1 MTRTAWIA
9 TVLLLGSNA
18 AWVALWLSGDDSPTE
33 ADAQVENEREIDE
46 LRAEVAQLR
55 AAPGPAAEAEFEGPG
70 LTGTGLP
77 PTPESLDG
85 EEPDASSTPEPQD
98 DAAKKAA
105 QAAEAERK
113 AAQKKIQ
120 EEALAEVKA
129 ILAKVMQVKDPAVRQ
144 EGLNELTA
152 ALGSSNTMLVEY
164 SLSALHSMR
173 GVEVDKGVF
182 RDTVL
187 DLITSDSPGVRRA
200 ALYALHSTGAKKGDA
215 RFALA
220 GADDEHPIVRMHAAR
235 VLGLYTGGRF
245 EGQAGETLAR
255 LLGDKHDNVRRG
267 TVRGLKGATLS
278 EGAERAL
285 IELASKPK
293 DRRDAVQYGLG
304 QLKDKSRRVVDAL
317 FTHLSDENHQIRS
330 HAHQGLQRG
339 IPDAQKPYV
348 AKRYADHLDKFLNPK
363 SHTEALRII
372 AKFGD
377 ASVAPQ
383 LDRFADNELVDAR
396 VREFARRAAE
406 HLRNK

>member
-9 TVLLLGSNA
+9 IVLLLASNA
-18 AWVALWLSGDDSPTE
+18 AWWFTRQGDGYRRMAE
-33 ADAQVENEREIDE
+33 ADARNENERVIDE

-55 AAPGPAAEAEFEGPG
+55 SVPGPAAEAEPAGPG
-70 LTGTGLP
+70 LMGTGTAP
-77 PTPESLDG
+77 MPEAPEDESA
-85 EEPDASSTPEPQD
+85 PDSTPEPQD

-105 QAAEAERK
+105 KAAEAERK
-113 AAQKKIQ
+113 AALRKIQ
-120 EEALAEVKA
+120 LEALAEVKA

-152 ALGSSNTMLVEY
+152 ALGSSNTTLVEY

-173 GVEVDKGVF
+173 GVEVDKSVF

-187 DLITSDSPGVRRA
+187 DLVTSDSPGVRRA
-200 ALYALHSTGAKKGDA
+200 ALYALHSTGAKAGDA

-220 GADDEHPIVRMHAAR
+220 GADDEHPLVRMHAVR
-235 VLGLYTGGRF
+235 VLRLYNGGTF
-245 EGQAGETLAR
+245 DGPAGEALAR
-255 LLGDKHDNVRRG
+255 LLRDEHDHVRKG

-278 EGAERAL
+278 EGAEKAL
-285 IELASKPK
+285 VELASNPK
-293 DRRDAVQYGLG
+293 DRRDAVQHGLS

-317 FTHLSDENHQIRS
+317 FTHLSDEDHQIRS

-396 VREFARRAAE
+396 VREFARRAAD
-406 HLRNK
+406 HVRNK

>member
-9 TVLLLGSNA
+9 ILLLLGSNA
-18 AWVALWLSGDDSPTE
+18 AWLALWLGGDDAATQ
-33 ADAQVENEREIDE
+33 ADAGLENERVIDE
-46 LRAEVAQLR
+46 LRAEVVELR
-55 AAPGPAAEAEFEGPG
+55 TVPGPSAVPETHGPG
-70 LTGTGLP
+70 LTGTGPP
-77 PTPESLDG
+77 PTHEAMGG
-85 EEPDASSTPEPQD
+85 EAPDAAAAPEPQD
-98 DAAKKAA
+98 DAGK
-105 QAAEAERK
+105 AAEAERK

-182 RDTVL
+182 RATVL

-200 ALYALHSTGAKKGDA
+200 ALYALHSTGAQEGDA

-220 GADDEHPIVRMHAAR
+220 GADDDHPIVRMHAAR

-267 TVRGLKGATLS
+267 TVRGLQGATLS
-278 EGAERAL
+278 ASAERAL
-285 IELASKPK
+285 IDLASTPK
-293 DRRDAVQYGLG
+293 DRRDAVQHGLS

-317 FTHLSDENHQIRS
+317 FTHLSDEDHQIRA

-377 ASVAPQ
+377 ASVVPQ
-383 LDRFADNELVDAR
+383 LDRFADNELVDSR